1 MIELITNLPDNAVG
15 FSARGK
21 VTAEDYESVLIPAVE
36 KKLKMHAKLCLL
48 YHLGPE
54 YDGFSAGAVWDDMK
68 VGLKHPL
75 SWEKIAVV
83 TDVEWIRGA
92 TRFLGLAIPCDV
104 RVFSNDALQEALA
117 WLSS

>member
-1 MIELITNLPDNAVG
+1 MVELIPDLPDNVIG

-21 VTAEDYESVLIPAVE
+21 VTAEDYESIILPTVE
-36 KKLKMHAKLCLL
+36 EKLATHAKLRVL

-54 YDGFSAGAVWDDMK
+54 YDGFTPGAVWDDMK
-68 VGLKHPL
+68 VGFKHPL

-92 TRFLGLAIPCDV
+92 TRFLGLAIPCAV
-104 RVFSNDALQEALA
+104 RIFAHDALPEALA
-117 WLSS
+117 WISS